1 MNDPSPSIERQS
13 RERWSEGVALANE
26 FTTVRL
32 RVVETVQGA
41 RLEIHSAK
49 LGHTIRLDPLALES
63 LTWQDPEL
71 FSEFLR
77 TPLGPIDQPD

>member
-1 MNDPSPSIERQS
+1 MTQQPSSADD
-13 RERWSEGVALANE
+13 WSTGVTVANE

-49 LGHTIRLDPLALES
+49 LGHSIRLDPLALES

-71 FSEFLR
+71 FSTFLQ
-77 TPLGPIDQPD
+77 TPLGPIDQDDF